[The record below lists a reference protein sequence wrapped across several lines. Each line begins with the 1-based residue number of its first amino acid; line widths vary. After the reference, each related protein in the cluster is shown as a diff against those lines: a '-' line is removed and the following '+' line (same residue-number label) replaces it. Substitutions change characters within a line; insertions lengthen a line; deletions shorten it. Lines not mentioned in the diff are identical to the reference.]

1 MDDEREKSRL
11 KEATDKLGCL
21 ILPLDLGSGEMNV
34 SWILVQITIIRCK
47 LTKWSKGLVIE

>member
-1 MDDEREKSRL
+1 MSKILRTYYNSANFAMDDEREKSRL

-34 SWILVQITIIRCK
+34 S
-47 LTKWSKGLVIE
+47 